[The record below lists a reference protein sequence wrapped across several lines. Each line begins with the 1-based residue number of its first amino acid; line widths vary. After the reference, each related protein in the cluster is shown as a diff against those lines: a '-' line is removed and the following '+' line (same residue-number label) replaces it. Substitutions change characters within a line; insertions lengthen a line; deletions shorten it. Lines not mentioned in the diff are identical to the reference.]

1 VVFSRSTDENGNA
14 ASGGPASQAASQPA
28 APPTA
33 QDAERAAATFTSY
46 DLDVHL
52 HPAARHIAVRA
63 IMTVRNAAQQH
74 RRLDAQLQRMQI
86 LQAQVPALHQRPQ
99 VNTADAARALD
110 QSVRQLLG
118 VSAQLQ
124 ITGAQATVSIE
135 NLRADTLAQW
145 LTQARLNAYATVTQ
159 AQLKRN
165 AAASPATWS
174 GKLTLG
180 LPER

>member
-1 VVFSRSTDENGNA
+1 MRTRLDFKARWAMLHERERTWLKRGGSVVA
-14 ASGGPASQAASQPA
+14 LALLWWVML
-28 APPTA
+28 AP
-33 QDAERAAATFTSY
+33 
-46 DLDVHL
+46 
-52 HPAARHIAVRA
+52 A